1 MMKLHIGTN
10 RVHNE
15 EITLP
20 TSVFNRHIGLV
31 GQTGSGK
38 TVGLKVLIEE
48 AALSGIPSVVI
59 DPKGDLAQFIIEND
73 ISDIEQHGGDYER
86 AKSFKDSVEIRVWTP
101 VRSKGLPICLN
112 PFVAP
117 SEDLDEEEK
126 ISSWDLMAAGF
137 TSIAG
142 FDIGKPEGAEIKS
155 YIVSLLEY
163 ANAAGKLPTNFY
175 ALADL
180 VETPE
185 LVKHASKLSASK
197 FNSRVV
203 DLVTKSSREKLA
215 RRFRGQQTGVNNML
229 FTLGSPLDFDLM
241 STPCED
247 GKTPINIIYVNT
259 LNSEDLKQ
267 NFIHEVGRRL
277 YDWMIKLKPEG
288 DETKLIFAIDE
299 AHPYMP
305 PYPKNPPAKKI
316 LEMLAKQGRAF
327 GMGCIFATQNIAS
340 VDYKIFGQ
348 SQTLLIGQFTRP
360 QDIKKVKD
368 MLSVENSKVSTL
380 ADEVPKL
387 KPGSFQLVNNLVFD
401 EPQQVKIR
409 WLYSTH
415 KSGTTS
421 EDEIEENTS
430 AELRKCIESLSRG
443 EKISSYV
450 PEDLMDDL
458 SIQDDQVDDLPQKEE
473 SKQID
478 SDDEFEMNFLGG
490 FSLLK
495 DSRDTLSVML
505 AITNILT
512 SIVLLFTS
520 YYLIEDAI
528 SSNNFPAVVIIGV
541 VVSLLSSIVLL
552 AEILADGDLPVLA
565 KLRKRA
571 KPIQYVILIW
581 LWVLWFLISS
591 KEIEVQNIELPVEI
605 VQTMMTAFVLLEFGH
620 RIKIGNIVMPKGR
633 NIPDIFSNSFISI
646 KTVVTTTELDK
657 LRATSEELMA
667 SFRLILDGIVIFTL
681 LSVIGLQNTFEYF
694 SSEEWLARVLSIYS
708 LILISQLVTRSR
720 S

>member
-1 MMKLHIGTN
+1 MQLLVGKDRNNTAD
-10 RVHNE
+10 VY
-15 EITLP
+15 LP

-450 PEDLMDDL
+450 PEDLVDDL
-458 SIQDDQVDDLPQKEE
+458 SILDDQVDDLPEKEKLKE
-473 SKQID
+473 ID

-681 LSVIGLQNTFEYF
+681 LSVIGLQDTFEYF

>member
-1 MMKLHIGTN
+1 
-10 RVHNE
+10 
-15 EITLP
+15 
-20 TSVFNRHIGLV
+20 
-31 GQTGSGK
+31 
-38 TVGLKVLIEE
+38 
-48 AALSGIPSVVI
+48 
-59 DPKGDLAQFIIEND
+59 
-73 ISDIEQHGGDYER
+73 
-86 AKSFKDSVEIRVWTP
+86 
-101 VRSKGLPICLN
+101 
-112 PFVAP
+112 
-117 SEDLDEEEK
+117 
-126 ISSWDLMAAGF
+126 MAAGF

-327 GMGCIFATQNIAS
+327 GMGCIFATQTIAS

-450 PEDLMDDL
+450 PEDLVDDL
-458 SIQDDQVDDLPQKEE
+458 SIQDGQVDDLPQKEE

-541 VVSLLSSIVLL
+541 VVSLLSSIVLNPR
-552 AEILADGDLPVLA
+552 ILV
-565 KLRKRA
+565 
-571 KPIQYVILIW
+571 
-581 LWVLWFLISS
+581 
-591 KEIEVQNIELPVEI
+591 
-605 VQTMMTAFVLLEFGH
+605 
-620 RIKIGNIVMPKGR
+620 
-633 NIPDIFSNSFISI
+633 
-646 KTVVTTTELDK
+646 
-657 LRATSEELMA
+657 
-667 SFRLILDGIVIFTL
+667 
-681 LSVIGLQNTFEYF
+681 
-694 SSEEWLARVLSIYS
+694 
-708 LILISQLVTRSR
+708 
-720 S
+720 

>member
-1 MMKLHIGTN
+1 MDIYLGKN
-10 RVHNE
+10 RTHNDDVS
-15 EITLP
+15 LP

-421 EDEIEENTS
+421 EDEIEQNTS

-450 PEDLMDDL
+450 PEDLMDYL

-473 SKQID
+473 SKQLD

-541 VVSLLSSIVLL
+541 VISLLSSIVLL

-620 RIKIGNIVMPKGR
+620 RIKIGNIVVPKGR

>member
-1 MMKLHIGTN
+1 MDIYLGRN
-10 RVHNE
+10 RNHNE
-15 EITLP
+15 EVNLP

-48 AALSGIPSVVI
+48 AALSGIPSVVV

-86 AKSFKDSVEIRVWTP
+86 AKSFRDSVEIRVWTP

-241 STPCED
+241 STPCEE

-277 YDWMIKLKPEG
+277 YDWMIKLRPEG
-288 DETKLIFAIDE
+288 DETKLVFAIDE

-368 MLSVENSKVSTL
+368 MLSVENSKISTL

-421 EDEIEENTS
+421 EDEIEANTS
-430 AELRKCIESLSRG
+430 DELRKCIDRLSKG

-450 PEDLMDDL
+450 PDDL
-458 SIQDDQVDDLPQKEE
+458 ADDFSIQDGQVDDLHEKEDLE
-473 SKQID
+473 QTD
-478 SDDEFEMNFLGG
+478 YDDEFEMNFLGG

-520 YYLIEDAI
+520 YYLIDDAI
-528 SSNNFPAVVIIGV
+528 SNNNFPIVVILGV

-581 LWVLWFLISS
+581 LWILWFLVSS
-591 KEIEVQNIELPVEI
+591 NEIEVRNIELPVEI

-620 RIKIGNIVMPKGR
+620 RIKIGKIVVPKGR
-633 NIPDIFSNSFISI
+633 NIPDIFSKSFMSI
-646 KTVVTTTELDK
+646 RTVVTTTELDK

-681 LSVIGLQNTFEYF
+681 LTVIGLQNTFEYF
-694 SSEEWLARVLSIYS
+694 SSEEWLVRVLSVYF

-720 S
+720 Q

>member
-1 MMKLHIGTN
+1 M
-10 RVHNE
+10 
-15 EITLP
+15 
-20 TSVFNRHIGLV
+20 
-31 GQTGSGK
+31 
-38 TVGLKVLIEE
+38 
-48 AALSGIPSVVI
+48 
-59 DPKGDLAQFIIEND
+59 
-73 ISDIEQHGGDYER
+73 
-86 AKSFKDSVEIRVWTP
+86 
-101 VRSKGLPICLN
+101 
-112 PFVAP
+112 
-117 SEDLDEEEK
+117 
-126 ISSWDLMAAGF
+126 
-137 TSIAG
+137 
-142 FDIGKPEGAEIKS
+142 
-155 YIVSLLEY
+155 
-163 ANAAGKLPTNFY
+163 
-175 ALADL
+175 
-180 VETPE
+180 
-185 LVKHASKLSASK
+185 
-197 FNSRVV
+197 
-203 DLVTKSSREKLA
+203 
-215 RRFRGQQTGVNNML
+215 
-229 FTLGSPLDFDLM
+229 
-241 STPCED
+241 
-247 GKTPINIIYVNT
+247 
-259 LNSEDLKQ
+259 
-267 NFIHEVGRRL
+267 
-277 YDWMIKLKPEG
+277 
-288 DETKLIFAIDE
+288 
-299 AHPYMP
+299 
-305 PYPKNPPAKKI
+305 
-316 LEMLAKQGRAF
+316 
-327 GMGCIFATQNIAS
+327 
-340 VDYKIFGQ
+340 
-348 SQTLLIGQFTRP
+348 
-360 QDIKKVKD
+360 
-368 MLSVENSKVSTL
+368 

-387 KPGSFQLVNNLVFD
+387 KYIPLVNNLVFD
-401 EPQQVKIR
+401 SLSRYVLVIF
-409 WLYSTH
+409 YSQD
-415 KSGTTS
+415 GTTS

-450 PEDLMDDL
+450 PEDLVEDL

>member
-1 MMKLHIGTN
+1 MQLLVGKDRNNTAD
-10 RVHNE
+10 VY
-15 EITLP
+15 LP

-450 PEDLMDDL
+450 PEDLVDDL
-458 SIQDDQVDDLPQKEE
+458 SIQDDQVDDLPEKEE
-473 SKQID
+473 LKEID

-541 VVSLLSSIVLL
+541 VISLLSSIVLL

>member
-1 MMKLHIGTN
+1 MDIYLGKN
-10 RVHNE
+10 RTHNDDVS
-15 EITLP
+15 LP

-421 EDEIEENTS
+421 EDEIEQNTS

-450 PEDLMDDL
+450 PEDLVDDL

-473 SKQID
+473 LKQTD
-478 SDDEFEMNFLGG
+478 TDDEFEMNFLGG

-541 VVSLLSSIVLL
+541 VISLLSSIVLL

>member
-1 MMKLHIGTN
+1 MQLLVGKDRNNTAD
-10 RVHNE
+10 VY
-15 EITLP
+15 LP

-450 PEDLMDDL
+450 PEDLVDDL
-458 SIQDDQVDDLPQKEE
+458 SILDDQVDDLPEKEE
-473 SKQID
+473 LKEID

-681 LSVIGLQNTFEYF
+681 LSVIGLQDTFEYF